1 MKKYL
6 MGGIA
11 AVAICAAFTSCSK
24 SNELFDQNAVN
35 EQKNTAKSESYA
47 TSFEKVVGKVNAS
60 QDWNLF
66 ANFAASITVKAG
78 FSDEYTVGLYET
90 NPLFNKNAS
99 CYAQT
104 KVKEGATAE
113 LKYTAGKGHTFAY
126 IGVYDEK
133 GHGVAQSAT
142 VNGGKIEAI
151 IGSSKAATRAAE
163 ADYPTYARS
172 MSDFLQWSISEMQG
186 WTALTNEALTDP
198 TNQNH
203 TLNDK
208 QYIGNIS
215 HWIGNG
221 DGHHYRIPAGTTV
234 TEAWS
239 VGKGTDDEGNTLDNV
254 VVYVEGKV
262 IITSA
267 NTLNAVTLV
276 VGNGGEIEFQGE
288 NRMSTSGRF
297 VVAAGGKITGTD
309 GALFGV
315 ENGAPCYNAGTIE
328 FNGTLRINGCEF
340 YNNGTINVDILEGT
354 TKGTNVTNFG
364 NITARTNYIAADAYN
379 AIYTN
384 ACHMTYTE
392 NAGFGQLTLLNNS
405 RLDVG
410 GELLI
415 TGENYLY
422 NLSEINA
429 GSIKW
434 NNGKVTGPTASGEF
448 AVIKATKFLVDHAKT
463 LRTYNNIYYDV
474 DPTEFYNYQGV
485 KEDINNNW
493 GNAHHIQGG
502 GTSNDQYAQ
511 YWCDAPIRLWSNEA
525 TATISIPKGECTGNG
540 YNPDDNPGDEIP
552 SAPVYYSIAFE
563 DLGSTDDVD
572 FNDIVLYVAHNVK
585 TNKADVTCVAAG
597 GTLPVDVMYNGQ
609 ILFSHTDG
617 QMKTSKGNYG
627 SATNLDFTG
636 SADTQK
642 FSITVKNGETS
653 QVINAAGVKGAAPQA
668 LIIPNQWAWPTERTN
683 ITEAYPDFA
692 TWVKDVT
699 NSEWYTNPTDKSGKI
714 VR

>member
-1 MKKYL
+1 MS
-6 MGGIA
+6 GIA
-11 AVAICAAFTSCSK
+11 VIAFLAAFTSCSK
-24 SNELFDQNAVN
+24 STDLYDQGAVD
-35 EQKNTAKSESYA
+35 QKKTEEKTTDFKTNFES
-47 TSFEKVVGKVNAS
+47 KIVKINPN

-66 ANFAASITVKAG
+66 ANFDAKITVKAG
-78 FSDEYTVGLYET
+78 FSDEYTVGLYGE
-90 NPLFNKNAS
+90 NPLFNKDAS
-99 CYAQT
+99 CYAKT
-104 KVKEGATAE
+104 KVKEGATAD
-113 LKYTAGKGHTFAY
+113 LKFTAGKGQSSVY
-126 IGVYDEK
+126 VGVYDAK
-133 GHGVAQSAT
+133 GHGVAQSVT
-142 VNGGKIEAI
+142 VNGGKIETI
-151 IGSSKAATRAAE
+151 IGSSNANTRATEAE
-163 ADYPTYARS
+163 WPAYART
-172 MSDFLQWSISEMQG
+172 MSDFLSWTIDEMKG

-198 TNQNH
+198 TNGNH

-208 QYIGNIS
+208 QYTGDES
-215 HWIGNG
+215 TGAWHWIGNG

-239 VGKGTDDEGNTLDNV
+239 VGNSGGLTPDNV

-288 NRMSTSGRF
+288 NRMSTTGRF

-354 TKGTNVTNFG
+354 TQGTNVTNFG
-364 NITARTNYIAADAYN
+364 KITARTNLGAADAYN

-448 AVIKATKFLVDHAKT
+448 AVIKATKFLVDWAKT

-474 DPTEFYNYQGV
+474 DPTEFYSYQGV

-502 GTSNDQYAQ
+502 KTSNESWGEC
-511 YWCDAPIRLWSNEA
+511 WCDAPIRFWSNEA
-525 TATISIPKGECTGNG
+525 NAEISIPAGECTGTG
-540 YNPDDNPGDEIP
+540 YNSDGNDGGDIPDGL
-552 SAPVYYSIAFE
+552 VYYSIAFE
-563 DLGSTDDVD
+563 DLGSTDDFD
-572 FNDIVLYVAHNVK
+572 FNDIVLYVGYNDETK
-585 TNKADVTCVAAG
+585 KATVACVAEG
-597 GTLPVDVMYNGQ
+597 GVLEVDVKYDGTT
-609 ILFSHTDG
+609 LFSHTDG
-617 QMKTSKGNYG
+617 QMHTNKGSYG
-627 SATNLDFTG
+627 TAEVDMTDPATDCR
-636 SADTQK
+636 K
-642 FSITVKNGETS
+642 FSITVKDGESSAIVSSATVTG
-653 QVINAAGVKGAAPQA
+653 QAPQA
-668 LIIPNQWAWPTERTN
+668 LIIPGQWAWPTERTS
-683 ITEAYPDFA
+683 ITDAYTRFA
-692 TWVKDVT
+692 TWAGEMTEDA
-699 NSEWYTNPTDKSGKI
+699 WYTDPAEGKVI
-714 VR
+714 R

>member
-6 MGGIA
+6 MSGVAAIA
-11 AVAICAAFTSCSK
+11 FLAAFTSCSK
-24 SNELFDQNAVN
+24 STDLYDQGAVD
-35 EQKNTAKSESYA
+35 QKKTEEKTTDFK
-47 TSFEKVVGKVNAS
+47 TSFENKVGKINPN

-78 FSDEYTVGLYET
+78 FSDEYTVGLYEN
-90 NPLFNKNAS
+90 NPLFNKDAS
-99 CYAQT
+99 CYAKT

-113 LKYTAGKGHTFAY
+113 LKFTAGKGLTSVY
-126 IGVYDEK
+126 VGVYDAK
-133 GHGVAQSAT
+133 GHGVAQSVT
-142 VNGGKIEAI
+142 VNSGKIEAI
-151 IGSSKAATRAAE
+151 IGNSNAATRAAE
-163 ADYPTYARS
+163 SDYPAYARS
-172 MSDFLQWSISEMQG
+172 MGDFLQWTISEMQG

-198 TNQNH
+198 TNGNH

-208 QYIGNIS
+208 QYIGS
-215 HWIGNG
+215 DWHWIGNG

-239 VGKGTDDEGNTLDNV
+239 VGDSGGNTLDNV

-262 IITSA
+262 IITSE

-328 FNGTLRINGCEF
+328 FNGTLRVNGSEF

-448 AVIKATKFLVDHAKT
+448 AVIKATKFLVDHANT
-463 LRTYNNIYYDV
+463 LNTYNNIYYDV
-474 DPTEFYNYQGV
+474 DPSEFYNYQGV
-485 KEDINNNW
+485 KDDISNNW

-502 GTSNDQYAQ
+502 KTSDESYGVC
-511 YWCDAPIRLWSNEA
+511 WCNAPIQLWSNEA
-525 TATISIPKGECTGNG
+525 NATISIPAGECTGTG
-540 YNPDDNPGDEIP
+540 YNSDGNDGGDIPDGL
-552 SAPVYYSIAFE
+552 VYYSIAFE
-563 DLGSTDDVD
+563 DLGSTDDFD
-572 FNDIVLYVAHNVK
+572 FNDIVLYVGYNDETK
-585 TNKADVTCVAAG
+585 KATVTCVAEG
-597 GTLPVDVMYNGQ
+597 GILEVDVKYNGAT
-609 ILFSHTDG
+609 LFSHTDG
-617 QMKTSKGNYG
+617 QMHTNKGSYG
-627 SATNLDFTG
+627 TAEVDMTNPATDCRN
-636 SADTQK
+636 
-642 FSITVKNGETS
+642 FSITVKDGESSAIVSSATVTG
-653 QVINAAGVKGAAPQA
+653 QAPQA
-668 LIIPNQWAWPTERTN
+668 LIIPGQWAWPTERTS
-683 ITEAYPDFA
+683 ITEAYTRFA
-692 TWVKDVT
+692 TWAGEMTEDA
-699 NSEWYTNPTDKSGKI
+699 WYTDPTEGKV